1 MIFKV
6 KRFSTILNAKGVDG
20 RNYDQDLTRIQKGKV
35 QKELN
40 SPNIYNKELR
50 KLKMESNSS
59 ADALELNKEVEIRK
73 AKSELNNLKKLKL

>member
-50 KLKMESNSS
+50 KLEMEFNSS
-59 ADALELNKEVEIRK
+59 DALELNKEVEIRK
-73 AKSELNNLKKLKL
+73 IKSELNNLKKLKL

>member
-6 KRFSTILNAKGVDG
+6 KRFSTILNAKGADG

-50 KLKMESNSS
+50 KLEMESNSS
-59 ADALELNKEVEIRK
+59 DALELNKEVEIRK
-73 AKSELNNLKKLKL
+73 IKSELNNLKKLKL

>member
-50 KLKMESNSS
+50 KLEMESNSS
-59 ADALELNKEVEIRK
+59 DALELNKEVEIRK
-73 AKSELNNLKKLKL
+73 IKSELNNLKKLKL

>member
-50 KLKMESNSS
+50 KLEMESNSS
-59 ADALELNKEVEIRK
+59 DALELNKEVEIRK
-73 AKSELNNLKKLKL
+73 VKSELNNLKKLKL

>member
-59 ADALELNKEVEIRK
+59 DALELNKEVEIRK
-73 AKSELNNLKKLKL
+73 IKSELNNLKKLKL